1 MVMSYGMSDLGPIQ
15 YEHSG
20 GNVFLGRDYNATR
33 NYSSQIAFEIDKSV
47 RALIDEGQEKAKALI
62 LEHRALM
69 DKIVEVLIE
78 QETLTSEQIQNI
90 VEGKPF
96 DAVRPELLTA

>member
-1 MVMSYGMSDLGPIQ
+1 MSYGMSDLGPIQ

-33 NYSSQIAFEIDKSV
+33 NFSSQIAFEIDKSV
-47 RALIDEGQEKAKALI
+47 RQIIDDAHEQARNLVR
-62 LEHRALM
+62 EHRPLV
-69 DKIVEVLIE
+69 DKLVEVLLE
-78 QETLTSEQIQNI
+78 QETLTAEQIQNI

-96 DAVRPELLTA
+96 DTPVIEPQAA